1 MKSISMM
8 IKPSSASCN
17 LRCRYCFYMDESKNR
32 DVPSH
37 GFMKDET
44 VDKLIERITEYL
56 EDEGVANI
64 SFQGG
69 EPMLA
74 GIGFFEKFIEKMK
87 KHPKIETHYS
97 LQTNGTL
104 INERFADFFAENGF
118 LVGVSLDGYKENMNH
133 YRISPNGDDV
143 FDKVLEGIEL
153 LKERNIEFNIL
164 TVVTR
169 KLAEHPR
176 ALFEFYLSQGF
187 EFVQLIPCL
196 PAFGVEDDGMSQTPE
211 LFESFYRSIFRQWK
225 KAYLR
230 GRYINVNM
238 FENVGGML
246 QGYLPYQC
254 GMIGRCN
261 VQHVVEA
268 NGDIYP
274 CDFYCL
280 DEYLMGNINDNTIEE
295 LRNSKGAKA
304 LMDGSECEK
313 APCRECRFR
322 NICHGGC
329 QRQNLCYLRDDYC
342 AYQNVLGEIVPELY
356 ELIRKEKK

>member
-44 VDKLIERITEYL
+44 VDKLIERIAEYL

-69 EPMLA
+69 EPMLS
-74 GIGFFEKFIEKMK
+74 GIGFFERFIEKMK

-104 INERFADFFAENGF
+104 INERFADFFAENSF
-118 LVGVSLDGYKENMNH
+118 LVGVSLDGYEENMNH
-133 YRISPNGDDV
+133 YRISPNGDNV
-143 FDKVLEGIEL
+143 FEKVLEGIEL
-153 LKERNIEFNIL
+153 LKERNIEYNIL

-176 ALFEFYLSQGF
+176 ALFEFYLSEKF
-187 EFVQLIPCL
+187 EFIQLIPCL
-196 PAFGVEDDGMSQTPE
+196 PAFGVEDDGMSLTPE
-211 LFESFYRSIFRQWK
+211 LFESFYRSFFRQWK

-230 GRYINVNM
+230 GRYINVNI
-238 FENVGGML
+238 FEN
-246 QGYLPYQC
+246 
-254 GMIGRCN
+254 
-261 VQHVVEA
+261 
-268 NGDIYP
+268 
-274 CDFYCL
+274 
-280 DEYLMGNINDNTIEE
+280 
-295 LRNSKGAKA
+295 
-304 LMDGSECEK
+304 
-313 APCRECRFR
+313 
-322 NICHGGC
+322 
-329 QRQNLCYLRDDYC
+329 
-342 AYQNVLGEIVPELY
+342 
-356 ELIRKEKK
+356 